1 MSVVVPTGKLS
12 LCSVPID
19 NTYKNQITFASVAA
33 QTSYFTSTAV
43 QNFQETGYTF
53 IQKDGYVRL
62 PKNADE
68 LYNVNYM
75 MYQNTAFSSKWFYA
89 FITKVEWLS
98 DASAAVYFETDVWQT
113 WYFNVTIKPSFVLRE
128 HDYYDYLGANTVP
141 ENVELGEYVETGVLP
156 AGLTSPTNGNAIMV
170 MTTVTGFD
178 TNDAPIFASGAF
190 NFRTYAG
197 SRLYAYDTNSEG
209 IAAVNAFLLSLT
221 EHGYADAVIAIYLCP
236 KAMLYSLGLQ
246 SGVNTQTITFNR
258 TPPSTLNGYTPKNN
272 KLFSAP
278 FMFAYA
284 HNGNGSAAFY
294 PIEDFLNRNVAF
306 RVSGNITPMPSFK
319 LIPNATSYKGNGT
332 PYDEA
337 LSISGFPMCSW
348 SYDAYKAWLAQNGA
362 SQAISTLG
370 SVVSLGVGLITGSPL
385 ATVGGALSVA
395 QSIAK
400 MEETKIQ
407 PPQAKGNA
415 LSGAANISMN
425 INDFW
430 VGFKTIKAEYAK
442 IIDDFFSMYG
452 YKTNRVKIPNI
463 TGRPSWNYVQTSDL
477 NAIGAIPVP
486 DMAKLKQ
493 MFNAGVTFW
502 HSGANVGNYVLG
514 NSGVG
519 IE

>member
-1 MSVVVPTGKLS
+1 MSVVVPTGKLT
-12 LCSVPID
+12 LCAVPID
-19 NTYKNQITFASVAA
+19 NTYKNQLTFASVAA
-33 QTSYFTSTAV
+33 QTAYFTSTAI

-75 MYQNTAFSSKWFYA
+75 MYQNTSFSNKWFYA

-98 DASAAVYFETDVWQT
+98 DASSAVYFETDVWQT
-113 WYFNVTIKPSFVLRE
+113 WYFDVTLKPSFVLRE

-141 ENVELGEYVETGVLP
+141 ENVELGDYIETGVLP
-156 AGLTSPTNGNAIMV
+156 AGLTAPVDGNAIMI
-170 MTTVTGFD
+170 MTTVTGFNLD
-178 TNDAPIFASGAF
+178 ETPIFADGDF
-190 NFRTYAG
+190 NFRTYSG
-197 SRLYAYDTNSEG
+197 SALIAYDSDNDG
-209 IAAVNAFLLSLT
+209 IADANAFLLSLT
-221 EHGYADAVIAIYLCP
+221 EKGYADAVIAIYLCP
-236 KAMLYSLGLQ
+236 KSMLNSLGVQ
-246 SGVNTQTITFNR
+246 SGVVTKTLTLTR
-258 TPPSTLNGYTPKNN
+258 SLPSSIEGYYPKNN
-272 KLFSAP
+272 KLYSSP

-284 HNGNGSAAFY
+284 HNANGSAAFY
-294 PIEDFLNRNVAF
+294 PIENFLNRNVAF

-319 LIPNATSYKGNGT
+319 LIPNATSYKGNAN

-337 LSISGFPMCSW
+337 LSISGFPLCSW
-348 SYDAYKAWLAQNGA
+348 SYDAYKAWLAQNGS

-370 SVVSLGVGLITGSPL
+370 SVVSLGIGVISGSPL
-385 ATVGGALSVA
+385 AAVGGALSVA
-395 QSIAK
+395 QSVAK

-415 LSGAANISMN
+415 LSGAANIAMN

-430 VGFKTIKAEYAK
+430 VGFKTIKAEYARV
-442 IIDDFFSMYG
+442 IDDYFSMYG
-452 YKTNRVKIPNI
+452 YKTNRVKIPNV
-463 TGRPSWNYVQTSDL
+463 TGRPNWNYVQTADL

-502 HSGANVGNYVLG
+502 HSGANVGNYTLG
-514 NSGVG
+514 NAGAGVQ
-519 IE
+519 